1 MADYT
6 TPRTWTT
13 EILTSPELNAQVRDN
28 ITYLKEMGE
37 NASIGCIFEK
47 GGADITTD
55 SAYEV
60 EVPGDATIQWG
71 MLRTPDA
78 TFDSDDIITV
88 NVRRLASSDADNA
101 FDSDDEII
109 TGLTLDTDTGRY
121 NKFTPTSDW
130 TTALTE
136 SDILQFIVPTSSGI
150 GKLTVQLGLHKG

>member
-6 TPRTWTT
+6 TPKTWTT

-37 NASIGCIFEK
+37 NASIGCIFDG
-47 GGADITTD
+47 GGATISTD
-55 SAYEV
+55 SSYEI
-60 EVPGDATIQWG
+60 EIPGDATVQWG

-78 TFDSDDIITV
+78 TFDSDDLITV
-88 NVRRLASSDADNA
+88 IVRRLASSDADNA

-121 NKFTPTSDW
+121 NKFAPTSDW
-130 TTALTE
+130 TTALSE
-136 SDILQFIVPTSSGI
+136 NDILQFIVPDSSGI
-150 GKLTVQLGLHKG
+150 GKVTVQLGLHKG